1 MKYFRWKFS
10 KGKRRVS
17 HPSIRSKHSERS
29 SLTLMVSWFSAVS
42 QKKKKKKKDLDW
54 KYIFLNDS
62 HESKIRGRLIIAE
75 LNLHGKVRKY

>member
-1 MKYFRWKFS
+1 
-10 KGKRRVS
+10 
-17 HPSIRSKHSERS
+17 
-29 SLTLMVSWFSAVS
+29 MVSWFSAVS
-42 QKKKKKKKDLDW
+42 QKKKKKKKKNLDW